1 MTIIST
7 PIDHRTYLRP
17 LLIGFGA
24 GILLF
29 AVSLLGLAVAMV
41 EFLRPVLIPG
51 INLVRVF
58 AVNPTSTTLPIL
70 AGIVLNGVI
79 FALFFTSFSLISQ
92 HFTSPGKKR
101 VAIIVLVLSFLLVTG
116 MANELYGFWNSSN
129 KSWIW
134 QLGA

>member
-1 MTIIST
+1 MHP
-7 PIDHRTYLRP
+7 PIDHRIYLRP

-24 GILLF
+24 GVLLF

-58 AVNPTSTTLPIL
+58 TSNPTATTLPIL

-79 FALFFTSFSLISQ
+79 FALLFTGFFLISQ
-92 HFTSPGKKR
+92 RLTSPGKKR
-101 VAIIVLVLSFLLVTG
+101 AAVFAVVLCFLLLTG
-116 MANELYGFWNSSN
+116 MVNALYEFLVSAD

-134 QLGA
+134 QVGA

>member
-1 MTIIST
+1 MTIISA

-29 AVSLLGLAVAMV
+29 GVSLLGLAVAMV

-58 AVNPTSTTLPIL
+58 VVNPTSTTLPIL

-79 FALFFTSFSLISQ
+79 FALLFTSFSQISQ
-92 HFTSPGKKR
+92 RLTSPGKKR